1 MKQLI
6 WYGLVLV
13 GLLVV
18 ISVVTPAPSPDG
30 AAVKQ
35 VSSILSSEEAQYD
48 FGNVSMANGLV
59 THEYQVS
66 NNSDQP
72 ILIDKMFT
80 SCMCTEAELAIDGKV
95 YGSFGMPGHGLMAR
109 QIATLAPGQTAT
121 VTAKFDPAAHGPAG
135 VGMVDRM
142 VTLVDADGGSLDL
155 GFKAMVTP

>member
-135 VGMVDRM
+135 VGPVKRDVYFTVGKNEN
-142 VTLVDADGGSLDL
+142 VTVSFTATI
-155 GFKAMVTP
+155 TP